1 MLGFIRDMLRS
12 PEAQPDAYIWAAALT
27 GHFAV
32 GIVLTALVGW
42 RVGAWRG
49 AAIVTLGYLM
59 LWEGAQLAV
68 FGGTT
73 ADGLVDGAAVAC
85 GAVVAA
91 GAWRNKGAAVAGA
104 IAVLSAIGVTG
115 IRRRR

>member
-1 MLGFIRDMLRS
+1 MMGFIRDMLRS

-32 GIVLTALVGW
+32 GIVLTAIVGW
-42 RVGAWRG
+42 RAGAWRG
-49 AAIVTLGYLM
+49 AAIVSAAYLL
-59 LWEGAQLAV
+59 LWEGAQIAF
-68 FGGTT
+68 FGGGF

-91 GAWRNKGAAVAGA
+91 AAWRNKGGAVAA
-104 IAVLSAIGVTG
+104 ALALLAAIGIHG